1 MADIEVVSG
10 VSDEAYPE
18 IFDIRA
24 MLPQSD
30 VKKPGQLTDDQL
42 KRYFEEVRF
51 YFVFIYFLYLS
62 LLPQNALKRDCNG
75 KCIE

>member
-42 KRYFEEVRF
+42 KHYFEEVRL
-51 YFVFIYFLYLS
+51 YFLYLY
-62 LLPQNALKRDCNG
+62 
-75 KCIE
+75 IFYT